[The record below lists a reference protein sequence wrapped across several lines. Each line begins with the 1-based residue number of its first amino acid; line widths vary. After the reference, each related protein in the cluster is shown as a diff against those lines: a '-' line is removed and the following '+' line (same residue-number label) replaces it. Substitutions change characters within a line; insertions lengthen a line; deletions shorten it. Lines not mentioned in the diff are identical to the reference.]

1 MCELVTDKTQTS
13 SSAIALDTLQSI
25 MIPSFFNV
33 MLVDEVG
40 HWIIPFVSFNVS
52 PEISIIPLPSYSGVN
67 KREI

>member
-33 MLVDEVG
+33 VLVDEVG
-40 HWIIPFVSFNVS
+40 H
-52 PEISIIPLPSYSGVN
+52 
-67 KREI
+67 

>member
-33 MLVDEVG
+33 VLVDEVG
-40 HWIIPFVSFNVS
+40 HWIFVSFNLS
-52 PEISIIPLPSYSGVN
+52 PEISILPSPSYSGVN